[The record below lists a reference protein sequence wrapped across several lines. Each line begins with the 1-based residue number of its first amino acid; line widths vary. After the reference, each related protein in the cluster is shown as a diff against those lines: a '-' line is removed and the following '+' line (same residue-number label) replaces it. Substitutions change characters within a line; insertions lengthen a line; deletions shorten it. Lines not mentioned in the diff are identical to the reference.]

1 MNETPLM
8 HCKEDGN
15 FLRFFWKNVKNNA
28 KSLSS
33 GREIYDRALY
43 ISIISPGQGHSS
55 PDHEVDREFSDGTSR
70 RNENIYRRYAKYIE
84 DFKKNESGA
93 AVVTGTP
100 IDIWPEIDPQTA
112 AKLRSINVFN
122 VESLADLS
130 DTGIQAIGMGGRSL
144 VKKAREWIDAMA
156 VKGDTAAL
164 VAENQAQ
171 AKKIEILE
179 SQLADLSARFDAMD
193 EDKKSRL
200 RRKDAA

>member
-1 MNETPLM
+1 
-8 HCKEDGN
+8 
-15 FLRFFWKNVKNNA
+15 
-28 KSLSS
+28 
-33 GREIYDRALY
+33 
-43 ISIISPGQGHSS
+43 
-55 PDHEVDREFSDGTSR
+55 
-70 RNENIYRRYAKYIE
+70 
-84 DFKKNESGA
+84 
-93 AVVTGTP
+93 
-100 IDIWPEIDPQTA
+100 
-112 AKLRSINVFN
+112 
-122 VESLADLS
+122 
-130 DTGIQAIGMGGRSL
+130 MGGRSL